1 MTDLELGVLAE
12 DQNDCD
18 VIDVLCRRILLGGGI
33 GPNAWRLRR
42 RAGKGCAKL
51 RRKAAGWL
59 AELAQ
64 QGCRAAI
71 IVHDL
76 DRNPLNGSLN
86 ELAVLEREL
95 NVIPVPHGLIRHIC
109 IPVEEI
115 EAWFFSSER
124 VLERVCGKTH
134 RAHPSPDRI
143 ARPKE
148 KLIDLSR
155 GANRKPRYSQNDNS
169 KLAEDLDLAECAKRC
184 PAFEVLN
191 RFVLGLF
198 SARQS

>member
-124 VLERVCGKTH
+124 VLERVCGKPTERILH
-134 RAHPSPDRI
+134 RTA
-143 ARPKE
+143 
-148 KLIDLSR
+148 SR
-155 GANRKPRYSQNDNS
+155 GQKRSSSICHAAPTGSRGTLRTTTPSSRRIWTWRSAPSGAPRS
-169 KLAEDLDLAECAKRC
+169 RC
-184 PAFEVLN
+184 
-191 RFVLGLF
+191 
-198 SARQS
+198 

>member
-18 VIDVLCRRILLGGGI
+18 VVDVLCRRILLGGGI

-86 ELAVLEREL
+86 ELAVLKREL
-95 NVIPVPHGLIRHIC
+95 NVIPVLHGLIRHIC

-124 VLERVCGKTH
+124 VLARACGKPQS
-134 RAHPSPDRI
+134 AHPSPDRI
-143 ARPKE
+143 SPPKE
-148 KLIDLSR
+148 TLIRMSR
-155 GANRKPRYSQNDNS
+155 DASKRPRYSQNGDVPRVVES
-169 KLAEDLDLAECAKRC
+169 WR
-184 PAFEVLN
+184 
-191 RFVLGLF
+191 RLG
-198 SARQS
+198 